1 MRLKITTTLLFALFI
16 NLAFSQT
23 TKNLSLKEAVEIAL
37 KQSNEASL
45 ASTKVASSK
54 LELESTKS
62 NQYPSLKIS
71 GQYLQLTNA
80 SVEGN
85 LFSNN
90 NSGANPSS
98 SSGSPSPSS
107 LLLGQASVNM
117 PIFSGFKLKNSIIAS
132 ENLYKSQTY
141 YAAHTKEKIALEVT
155 ELFAQLY
162 QSQQMVKLFEENIKS
177 ANQRVT
183 DFNNLMENGLL
194 AKNDL
199 LKSQLQVSTIQLALD
214 NAKKNSNVINYK
226 LVKLL
231 QLEENT
237 KISIDIATIQK
248 EMVENQMQDNKGTRN
263 DLLAVDYQIKASEAA
278 IKVAKS
284 NYFPS
289 IALTGGYIAFD
300 LKDVIKV
307 NNAMNYGIGISYD
320 VSSIFKNSSAVKLAK
335 SKSEEAKITS
345 KILTDKISEDVQS
358 ADENY
363 KLSQKQSEVYK
374 ESLLQSSENYRILKD
389 KYDNGLSNTNDL
401 LEADV
406 QELQSKINIALSQAD
421 IALKF
426 YELQFAKGNLIQS
439 LNIAQ

>member
-1 MRLKITTTLLFALFI
+1 MRLKITTTFLFALFI
-16 NLAFSQT
+16 NLAFSQNS
-23 TKNLSLKEAVEIAL
+23 KNLSLKEAVEIAL
-37 KQSNEASL
+37 KQSNESAL
-45 ASTKVASSK
+45 ATTKVASSK
-54 LELESTKS
+54 LQLESTKT

-80 SVEGN
+80 NVESN
-85 LFSNN
+85 LSSNN
-90 NSGANPSS
+90 NSGNQPAST
-98 SSGSPSPSS
+98 PSPSS
-107 LLLGQASVNM
+107 LLLGQASLNM
-117 PIFSGFKLKNSIIAS
+117 PIFNGFKIKNTIAAS
-132 ENLYKSQTY
+132 ENLYKSETY
-141 YAAHTKEKIALEVT
+141 NAAHTKEKIALEVT

-162 QSQQMVKLFEENIKS
+162 QSQQMVQLFEENLKS

-183 DFNNLMENGLL
+183 DFDDLMENGLL

-214 NAKKNSNVINYK
+214 NAKKNSNIINYK

-231 QLEENT
+231 QLDENT
-237 KISIDIATIQK
+237 KISINITIIQK
-248 EMVENQMQDNKGTRN
+248 EMLENQMKDNVGSRN
-263 DLLAVDYQIKASEAA
+263 DLKAIEYQVRASEAG
-278 IKVAKS
+278 IKIAKS

-289 IALTGGYIAFD
+289 IALTGGYIALD

-307 NNAMNYGIGISYD
+307 NNAFNYGVGISYD
-320 VSSIFKNSSAVKLAK
+320 VASIFKNSSAVKLAK

-345 KILTDKISEDVQS
+345 KILSDKISEDVQS

-363 KLSQKQSEVYK
+363 KLSQKQSNVYK
-374 ESLLQSSENYRILKD
+374 EALSQSSENYRILKD